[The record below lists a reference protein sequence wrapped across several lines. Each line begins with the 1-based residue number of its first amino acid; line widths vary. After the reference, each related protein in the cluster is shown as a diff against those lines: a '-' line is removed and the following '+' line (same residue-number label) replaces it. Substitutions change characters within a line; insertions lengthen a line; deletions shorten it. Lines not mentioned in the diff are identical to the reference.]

1 MAELRDQ
8 LQKTLGGSY
17 AFERELGGGGM
28 SRVFVAE
35 ETALGRKVVIK
46 VLPPDLAATVNV
58 ERFRREI
65 QLAAQ
70 LQHPHIV
77 PLFSA
82 GIADGLPYYTMPLVE
97 GDSLRTRLIR
107 HGELPI
113 PDALKI
119 LRDMASALSY
129 AHDHGVVHRDIKP
142 ENVMLTKHHA
152 LIMDFGV
159 AKALSAATNPGNS
172 LTSMGVALGTPAYMS
187 PEQATADPH
196 TDHRADIYA
205 LGAVAYEML
214 TGRQLFG
221 DRSPQ
226 AMLRAHAIEKP
237 DPIEVRRAS
246 APPALSALVMR
257 MLEKSP
263 ADRPQTAEDV
273 LRTLDT
279 FVLTPTGMTPTA
291 TVPMQATTAVHPA
304 AGESTIQVFERTWA
318 PRKSRTLVA
327 AALVGAGILAAGG
340 MMAKGRFGSAELD
353 IGRVVVPPFTNRT
366 GDRNFDN
373 LGVLATDWVT
383 RGLTEANISDVAVVD
398 SLNELASKSDGG
410 LSDVKLQQIA
420 LAAGAGRIIRGEIHR
435 RGDSLEFQVV
445 VLDTRSGT
453 RIANVQPSASP
464 VASPMGGI
472 DGIRQRVMGSMAT
485 LANRRTT
492 GLAVSDV
499 PPSYEAYTEF
509 MRGEDEFLRYRYAQ
523 AIVHYARAAEMDPS
537 YAAPLVRAAYAHANL
552 IQLAQAD
559 SVIELLEQGTRRL
572 SEYERI
578 YLARAKARVTGNYND
593 AYRAGQRLKALAPT
607 SSFAQYIAAEA
618 AIPVNRLREA
628 KAGLEELWPN
638 KYPTNFYY
646 GNLSI
651 VYHVLEDTRD
661 EKRTVEKWAEAFPDV
676 PQQLAGQ
683 VWYNA
688 RKGSP
693 EAVQRVFQELLTRH
707 NLPEFNSTALIGS
720 LVAELRF
727 HGRPDEAEAMTS
739 ELLDWLQ
746 RRPAAE
752 RRAAW
757 NRRSVAYVLADLGR
771 CAEARRLSDSLA
783 VSDSTVI
790 GMTQAGIIAARCGD
804 NARADSLSTVL
815 GDLERPYQ
823 RGDNVMGRA
832 RIAAAQGKK
841 REAVQ
846 FLLDALA
853 QGQTYATHFHQ
864 FREFATLRDFEPFKA
879 AMRSKD

>member
-17 AFERELGGGGM
+17 ALERELGGGGM

-35 ETALGRKVVIK
+35 ETALARKVVVK

-129 AHDHGVVHRDIKP
+129 AHEHGVVHRDIKP

-196 TDHRADIYA
+196 MDHRADIYA
-205 LGAVAYEML
+205 LGAVTYEML

-246 APPALSALVMR
+246 TPPALSALVMR

-279 FVLTPTGMTPTA
+279 FVMTPTGMTPTG
-291 TVPMQATTAVHPA
+291 TVPMPAVSDNSTPVP
-304 AGESTIQVFERTWA
+304 GEVRA
-318 PRKSRTLVA
+318 PRRSRALIA
-327 AALVGAGILAAGG
+327 AAVVGAGILAAGG
-340 MMAKGRFGSAELD
+340 MMAKDKMGSAELD
-353 IGRVVVPPFTNRT
+353 PSRIVVPPFTNRT
-366 GDRNFDN
+366 GDARFDA
-373 LGVLATDWVT
+373 LGTLAADWVT
-383 RGLTEANISDVAVVD
+383 RGLTEANIADVAVID
-398 SLNELASKSDGG
+398 SLSPTATVSGG
-410 LSDVKLQQIA
+410 ALGDARVQRIA
-420 LAAGAGRIIRGEIHR
+420 IAAGAGRIVRGEIHR
-435 RGDSLEFQVV
+435 RGDSLDFQVL
-445 VLDTRSGT
+445 VLDSRSGM
-453 RIANVQPSASP
+453 RLGNVQPSVAP
-464 VASPMGGI
+464 VETPMLGI
-472 DGIRQRVMGSMAT
+472 EGIRQRVMGTLAT
-485 LANRRTT
+485 LSNRRVT

-499 PPSYEAYTEF
+499 PPSYEAYIEF
-509 MRGEDEFLRYRYAQ
+509 MRGEDEFLRYRFGEA
-523 AIVHYARAAEMDPS
+523 VKHYARAAEMDSS
-537 YAAPLVRAAYAHANL
+537 YAAPLVRAAYAHTSMS
-552 IQLAQAD
+552 QWRETD
-559 SVIELLEQGTRRL
+559 SVVKLLENGTRNL

-578 YLARAKARVTGNYND
+578 YLDRAKARVTGDWNA
-593 AYRAGQRLKALAPT
+593 AYRAGQRLRTLAPA
-607 SSFAQYIAAEA
+607 SSFARYVAAEA
-618 AIPVNRLREA
+618 AIPVNRLSEA
-628 KAGLEELWPN
+628 RKNLEELWPA
-638 KYPTNFYY
+638 KFPTAFYY
-646 GNLSI
+646 DNLSL
-651 VYHVLEDTRD
+651 VYHVLGDNKR
-661 EKRTVEKWAEAFPDV
+661 EKRTVAKAAEMFPDLPRLLITPV
-676 PQQLAGQ
+676 R
-683 VWYNA
+683 YYA
-688 RKGSP
+688 RRGDT
-693 EAVQRVFQELLTRH
+693 ADVQRVFQEILSRH
-707 NLPEFNSTALIGS
+707 NPPEFNSSTLVLI
-720 LVAELRF
+720 LAAELAQ
-727 HGRPDEAEAMTS
+727 HGKDDGARRVYVDIV
-739 ELLDWLQ
+739 DWLR

-752 RRAAW
+752 RRQQWHAATLSYALA
-757 NRRSVAYVLADLGR
+757 RTGQCVPARQLADSVGR
-771 CAEARRLSDSLA
+771 ADTSDRWIPRSAL
-783 VSDSTVI
+783 
-790 GMTQAGIIAARCGD
+790 IAANCGD
-804 NARADSLSTVL
+804 NRMADSLSAIL
-815 GDLERPYQ
+815 GDMERPYL
-823 RGDNVMGRA
+823 RGGNVVVRA

-846 FLLDALA
+846 FLLDAIA
-853 QGQTYATHFHQ
+853 QGESYSGHFH
-864 FREFATLRDFEPFKA
+864 EYAELAALRDFEPFKTA
-879 AMRSKD
+879 IKSKD

>member
-8 LQKTLGGSY
+8 LQKTLGGTY
-17 AFERELGGGGM
+17 AFDRELGGGGM

-82 GIADGLPYYTMPLVE
+82 GIVDGLPYYAMPLVE

-113 PDALKI
+113 PDAVKI

-129 AHDHGVVHRDIKP
+129 AHEHGVVHRDIKP

-196 TDHRADIYA
+196 MDHRADIYA

-214 TGRQLFG
+214 TGRQMFG

-237 DPIEVRRAS
+237 DPIEARRAS
-246 APPALSALVMR
+246 TPPSLSALIMR

-263 ADRPQTAEDV
+263 ADRPQSAEDV
-273 LRTLDT
+273 LRILDS
-279 FVLTPTGMTPTA
+279 FVLTPTGMTPTGTIPMPATAARETPPA
-291 TVPMQATTAVHPA
+291 TVPVA
-304 AGESTIQVFERTWA
+304 ARA
-318 PRKSRTLVA
+318 PRRSRALIA
-327 AALVGAGILAAGG
+327 AAVVGAGILAAGG
-340 MMAKGRFGSAELD
+340 MIAKGKMANGDLD
-353 IGRVVVPPFTNRT
+353 IARVIVPPFSNRT
-366 GDRNFDN
+366 GDSRFDN

-383 RGLTEANISDVAVVD
+383 RGLTEANISDVAIVD
-398 SLNELASKSDGG
+398 SLQTLATAGNG
-410 LSDVKLQQIA
+410 LTDARLREIA
-420 LAAGAGRIIRGEIHR
+420 MAAGAGRIIRGEIHR

-445 VLDTRSGT
+445 VLDSRSATRL
-453 RIANVQPSASP
+453 ANVQPSTAP
-464 VASPMGGI
+464 IDSPMVGI

-485 LANRRTT
+485 LANRRAT

-509 MRGEDEFLRYRYAQ
+509 MRGEDEFLRYRYRQ
-523 AIVHYARAAEMDPS
+523 AIVHYARAAKMDPS
-537 YAAPLVRAAYAHANL
+537 YAAPLVRSAYAHTN
-552 IQLAQAD
+552 LAQWTEAD
-559 SVIELLEQGTRRL
+559 SVVALLEQGTRKL

-578 YLARAKARVTGNYND
+578 YLDRAKARVAGNWND
-593 AYRAGQRLKALAPT
+593 AYRAGQRLVAVAPA

-618 AIPVNRLREA
+618 AIPVNRLQEA
-628 KAGLEELWPN
+628 RRGLEELWPN
-638 KYPTNFYY
+638 KYPTTFYY
-646 GNLSI
+646 ANLAA
-651 VYHVLEDTRD
+651 VYHMLDNDRR
-661 EKRTVEKWAEAFPDV
+661 EKRTVEKWAQAFPDL
-676 PQQLAGQ
+676 PQQLAGNLR
-683 VWYNA
+683 YGA
-688 RKGSP
+688 RKGST
-693 EAVQRVFQELLTRH
+693 EDVQHVAQELFTSH
-707 NLPEFNSTALIGS
+707 NPPEFNAVGALGALI
-720 LVAELRF
+720 AELGF
-727 HGRPDEAEAMTS
+727 HGRPEEASAMAM

-746 RRPAAE
+746 RRPTAE
-752 RRAAW
+752 RRALW
-757 NRRSVAYVLADLGR
+757 NRRATASVLADVGR
-771 CAEARRLSDSLA
+771 CPEARRLSDSLG
-783 VSDSTVI
+783 VNDTTVI
-790 GMTQAGIIAARCGD
+790 GIIQAGVIAARCGD
-804 NARADSLSTVL
+804 NVRADSLSAVL
-815 GDLERPYQ
+815 GDVQRPYQ
-823 RGDNVMGRA
+823 HGENMVGRA

-853 QGQTYATHFHQ
+853 QGQPYTGHFHST
-864 FREFATLRDFEPFKA
+864 REFAVLRDYEPFKA
-879 AMRSKD
+879 AMKSKD

>member
-8 LQKTLGGSY
+8 LQKTLGGTY
-17 AFERELGGGGM
+17 AFDRELGGGGM

-113 PDALKI
+113 PDAVKI

-142 ENVMLTKHHA
+142 ENVMLTRHHA

-196 TDHRADIYA
+196 MDHRADIYA

-214 TGRQLFG
+214 TGRQIFG

-246 APPALSALVMR
+246 TPPSLSALIMR

-263 ADRPQTAEDV
+263 ADRPQSAEDV
-273 LRTLDT
+273 LRILDS

-291 TVPMQATTAVHPA
+291 TIPMPATATQATPETSQPVA
-304 AGESTIQVFERTWA
+304 ARA
-318 PRKSRTLVA
+318 PRRSRALIA
-327 AALVGAGILAAGG
+327 AAVVGAGILAAGG
-340 MMAKGRFGSAELD
+340 MMAKGKMGNGDLD
-353 IGRVVVPPFTNRT
+353 IARVIVPPFSNRT
-366 GDRNFDN
+366 GDSRFDN

-398 SLNELASKSDGG
+398 SLNTLATASGSG
-410 LSDVKLQQIA
+410 LTDAKVRDIA
-420 LAAGAGRIIRGEIHR
+420 IAAGAGRIVRGEIHR

-445 VLDTRSGT
+445 VLDARSATRL
-453 RIANVQPSASP
+453 ANVQPSSAP
-464 VASPMGGI
+464 IDNPMVGI

-485 LANRRTT
+485 LANRRAT

-509 MRGEDEFLRYRYAQ
+509 MRGEDEFLRYRYRQ
-523 AIVHYARAAEMDPS
+523 AVVHYSRAAEMDRS
-537 YAAPLVRAAYAHANL
+537 YAAPLVRAAYAYAN
-552 IQLAQAD
+552 IGQLSRAD
-559 SVIELLEQGTRRL
+559 SVISLLERGDRKI
-572 SEYERI
+572 SEYERV
-578 YLARAKARVTGNYND
+578 YLERARARVYGNWND
-593 AYRAGQRLKALAPT
+593 AYRAGQRLKALAPA
-607 SSFAQYIAAEA
+607 SSFAQYIASEA
-618 AIPVNRLREA
+618 AVPVNRLREA
-628 KAGLEELWPN
+628 RQELEKLWPN
-638 KYPTNFYY
+638 KYPTPFYY
-646 GNLSI
+646 GNLAI
-651 VYHVLEDTRD
+651 VYHVLEDDRR
-661 EKRTVEKWAEAFPDV
+661 ERRTQQKAAELFPDL

-683 VWYNA
+683 ARYAA
-688 RKGSP
+688 RKGSA
-693 EAVQRVFQELLTRH
+693 EDARRVFREQLTRH
-707 NLPEFNSTALIGS
+707 NLPEFNATQLIGLLIS
-720 LVAELRF
+720 ELRF
-727 HGRPDEAEAMTS
+727 HGRSAEAEALTS

-746 RRPAAE
+746 RRPAGE
-752 RRAAW
+752 RRAEW
-757 NRRSVAYVLADLGR
+757 NRRIVAYVLSDMGR

-783 VSDSTVI
+783 VGDTSVA
-790 GMTQAGIIAARCGD
+790 GMTQAGIVAARCGD
-804 NARADSLSTVL
+804 GAQADSLSTVL
-815 GDLERPYQ
+815 GDLERPYL
-823 RGDNVMGRA
+823 RGDNMLGRA
-832 RIAAAQGKK
+832 RIAAVQGKK

-846 FLLDALA
+846 LILDALA
-853 QGQTYATHFHQ
+853 QGQPYNNHFHYVG
-864 FREFATLRDFEPFKA
+864 EFADLRDFEPFRA
-879 AMRSKD
+879 AMKSKD